1 MSVTR
6 TSTASPPG
14 GRRGCS
20 RLLLTL
26 GAMIVCACVFFLLA
40 SSRLGRLHAAAAP
53 RTRARLAAPREPA
66 ACARLLARSS
76 EVMFMIVGGRGFH
89 HLRVRVM
96 LRTWA
101 RCVAHVLVFTDPSLN
116 ISDYFSP
123 RRYVYLSAGDAWRRR
138 PYLPMSHFDSL
149 AKLIWGRGSPAS
161 NVSWFLLVSDR
172 TFVNVAALLDVL
184 PSLDPSDKGYY
195 GQVANATHKEAF
207 GFHDYVDLNTGVL
220 LTATLLSKVV
230 DPAHCK
236 DQKGGGGTFDMFDA
250 KLGNCVFFLNAFPR
264 RLAGFME
271 GEPPPACDAP
281 GALRD
286 AQASSTF
293 PSSTMT
299 SSFSTASS
307 TAASPS
313 PSPPQ
318 HPSPTTSAPL
328 HLQTRLHHQ
337 HLLLIDF
344 HFHFH
349 LLLKHTQPPPSLP
362 SLLLP
367 TLRQAHR
374 PTPPLRSHF
383 ALSGAGLITADGEAE
398 IKRIVQ
404 REYFAVAP
412 EDVAIHVMARE
423 THLKQI
429 VNDCEA
435 TWAKD
440 IPKACVYYHS
450 DKAAA
455 AESYAV
461 SRGKWAISGNVAP
474 PSNGSAARQHRIA
487 ALHLP
492 ARPDSSGEHW
502 TISHDKGLSWNTWLR
517 CKMRAIFL
525 WSVRAPW
532 AELQGTAWYVYVDDD
547 TYVLW
552 APLLELLRRHDA
564 AASHYFGRPLQEEGF
579 PIFVGGGAG
588 IVLSRAAAMRIRAAS
603 ALPECDPLHLKWV
616 DRTHQGGDAW
626 LGDCA
631 EVAGVQ
637 VDMEYGFYPQ
647 PPVANLFHLFKDA
660 VTFHGV
666 EDHHAMYAALSANAT
681 GEAYDSRCVP
691 VFIDHKYNCLPHFI
705 IGGVPKAGTTS
716 LYKYLMQHPDVL
728 PAVDKELTF
737 WGNFFTPKRR
747 PGREEVMSEYLHKFP
762 KIAPGDFKVTG
773 EATPGY
779 LYCSTC
785 PTYILKYIP
794 KVRFIFT
801 LRNPVVRAYSEYLN
815 KVVDKTVM
823 RYLHKRID
831 NKMDKELSTF
841 APPFA
846 RLTDDVARTM
856 ESCLPNNTYSMM
868 DEYSDEMEKNH
879 CYVNPFVGEGRYAR
893 YLRVWLSVVP
903 KRQVLLLNFDEWT
916 GRAAETMQAVSA
928 FLLLPAFAYRVEE
941 AHNTHIARSVHV
953 DLQGS
958 TNASQIAA
966 ESVEGALS
974 FATQCVLHEFF
985 LPYAADLDVLF
996 KEFDFPPMRW
1006 ETGRKG
1012 EMHCP
1017 STYRYWHHLKGEPM
1031 SVSRATG

>member
-281 GALRD
+281 GALR
-286 AQASSTF
+286 
-293 PSSTMT
+293 
-299 SSFSTASS
+299 
-307 TAASPS
+307 
-313 PSPPQ
+313 
-318 HPSPTTSAPL
+318 
-328 HLQTRLHHQ
+328 
-337 HLLLIDF
+337 
-344 HFHFH
+344 
-349 LLLKHTQPPPSLP
+349 
-362 SLLLP
+362 
-367 TLRQAHR
+367 
-374 PTPPLRSHF
+374 
-383 ALSGAGLITADGEAE
+383 GLITADGEAE